1 MSQCPICQNAL
12 NEGRCPYCPEDLLH
26 KFNATAADAFP
37 RTALPPPGVVNGGVV
52 RALAMSLFQNSLE
65 EADAQ
70 WASVAAGLRPLGPE
84 GRRQTADCME
94 SWARLKLRRGMT
106 AEAERLFQRAA
117 SARKDP
123 QAARLRPAAA
133 PADDGGGPL
142 PEFHAAPQSEPKGNW
157 DSDAWKRLQPEADKS
172 DRTEALERTRKELDE
187 QLAADAQRVKAFK
200 IAGLA
205 LLGTLGTSITG
216 TPIYLG
222 ALAGAAAGFVWSR
235 FG

>member
-1 MSQCPICQNAL
+1 MA
-12 NEGRCPYCPEDLLH
+12 EGRCPYCPEDLFN
-26 KFNATAADAFP
+26 KFNATAVDAFP

-52 RALAMSLFQNSLE
+52 RALAMSLFQNSLD

-70 WASVAAGLRPLGPE
+70 WATIAAGLRPLGPE

-117 SARKDP
+117 SSRKDP
-123 QAARLRPAAA
+123 QVARSRSAMASTADAPSAAGMIDGTPA
-133 PADDGGGPL
+133 PA
-142 PEFHAAPQSEPKGNW
+142 PESKAEPKGHW
-157 DSDAWKRLQPEADKS
+157 DTEAWKRLQPEADKS
-172 DRTEALERTRKELDE
+172 DRSEALEKTRRELDE
-187 QLAADAQRVKAFK
+187 QLAADAQRIRAFK

-205 LLGTLGTSITG
+205 LLGALGTSITG
-216 TPIYLG
+216 NPIYVG

>member
-1 MSQCPICQNAL
+1 MSQCPICQNVL
-12 NEGRCPYCPEDLLH
+12 NEGRCPYCPEDLLN
-26 KFNATAADAFP
+26 KFNATAPDAFP

-117 SARKDP
+117 NSRKDP
-123 QAARLRPAAA
+123 QVARSRPAA
-133 PADDGGGPL
+133 PAAADASL
-142 PEFHAAPQSEPKGNW
+142 PMPVFNQDPKSEPKGNW
-157 DSDAWKRLQPEADKS
+157 DSDAWKRLQPESDKS
-172 DRTEALERTRKELDE
+172 DRSEAVERTRKELDE
-187 QLAADAQRVKAFK
+187 QLAADAQRMRAFK

-205 LLGTLGTSITG
+205 LLGALGTSITG
-216 TPIYLG
+216 NPIYVG
-222 ALAGAAAGFVWSR
+222 ALAGAAVGFVWSR

>member
-1 MSQCPICQNAL
+1 MSQCPICQNAM
-12 NEGRCPYCPEDLLH
+12 NEGRCPFCPEDLVH
-26 KFNATAADAFP
+26 KFNATAPDAFP
-37 RTALPPPGVVNGGVV
+37 RTALPPPGVCNGGVV
-52 RALAMSLFQNSLE
+52 RALAMSLFQNSLD

-70 WASVAAGLRPLGPE
+70 WATIAAGLRPLGPE

-123 QAARLRPAAA
+123 QASRARVAPPTEGEAAA
-133 PADDGGGPL
+133 PAPQ
-142 PEFHAAPQSEPKGNW
+142 FHQDPKSEPKGNW

-172 DRTEALERTRKELDE
+172 DRSEALERTRKELDA
-187 QLAADAQRVKAFK
+187 QLAADAQRIRAFK

-205 LLGTLGTSITG
+205 LLGALGTSITG
-216 TPIYLG
+216 TPIYIG
-222 ALAGAAAGFVWSR
+222 ALVGAVAGFVWSR

>member
-1 MSQCPICQNAL
+1 MS
-12 NEGRCPYCPEDLLH
+12 EGRCPYCPEDLTQ
-26 KFNATAADAFP
+26 KFNATPPDTFP
-37 RTALPPPGVVNGGVV
+37 RTALPGPGVVNGGVL

-70 WASVAAGLRPLGPE
+70 WATIAAGLRPLGPE

-94 SWARLKLRRGMT
+94 AWARLKLRRGMT

-117 SARKDP
+117 SSRKDP
-123 QAARLRPAAA
+123 QASRVRPAASDPNEA
-133 PADDGGGPL
+133 R
-142 PEFHAAPQSEPKGNW
+142 PQFNAEVPSEPKGNW

-187 QLAADAQRVKAFK
+187 QLAADAQRIKAFK
-200 IAGLA
+200 IAGLT
-205 LLGTLGTSITG
+205 LLGALGTAVTG
-216 TPIYLG
+216 VPIYVG
-222 ALAGAAAGFVWSR
+222 ALAGAVAGFVWSR

>member
-1 MSQCPICQNAL
+1 M

-52 RALAMSLFQNSLE
+52 RALAMSLFQNSLD

-70 WASVAAGLRPLGPE
+70 WATIAAGLRPLGPE

-123 QAARLRPAAA
+123 QASRIRPAAEPD
-133 PADDGGGPL
+133 PATPM
-142 PEFHAAPQSEPKGNW
+142 PQFQAEAKAEPKGNW

-172 DRTEALERTRKELDE
+172 DRSEALERTRKELDE
-187 QLAADAQRVKAFK
+187 QLAADAQRIKAFK

-205 LLGTLGTSITG
+205 LLGALGTSITG
-216 TPIYLG
+216 TPIYIG
-222 ALAGAAAGFVWSR
+222 ALVGAAAGFVWSR